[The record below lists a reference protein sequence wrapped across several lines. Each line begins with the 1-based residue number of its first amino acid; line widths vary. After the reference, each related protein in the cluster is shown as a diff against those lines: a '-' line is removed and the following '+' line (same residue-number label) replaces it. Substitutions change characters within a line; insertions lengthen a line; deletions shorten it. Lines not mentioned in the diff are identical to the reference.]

1 MEEARFVVPGDL
13 LTTNPAVLGGCGVY
27 TLSGKT
33 EMRASLLGMLVVETL
48 QDGVQRY
55 NVVPEQGTVSAGIT
69 VGDKCICRVTR
80 IATNQCLVDVLSV
93 NDGRPLSTPFPKGV
107 VRREDVRLA
116 NVDALL
122 MHDCFR
128 PGDLIRA
135 AVLSLGDSKQY
146 YLSSA
151 DSDLGVIRAT
161 SVAGN
166 PLTPVSWFEM
176 KDQVTGK
183 QELRKVAKPQ

>member
-1 MEEARFVVPGDL
+1 MEEARLVVPGDI
-13 LTTNPAVLGGCGVY
+13 LTSNPAVLGGCGVY
-27 TLSGKT
+27 TLSGKL
-33 EMRASLLGMLVVETL
+33 RASLLGKLVVETL

-80 IATNQCLVDVLSV
+80 IATNQCLVDVISV
-93 NDGRPLSTPFPKGV
+93 NDGHPLSMPFPKGV